1 MKEPSIQMQD
11 KVVLIKAVKL
21 KIWMFKMRNK
31 SSVVTLKIVR
41 IKYSKLSL
49 VSNYLNTKTC

>member
-1 MKEPSIQMQD
+1 MKERSIQMQD

-31 SSVVTLKIVR
+31 SSVVTLKIVL

-49 VSNYLNTKTC
+49 ICNYLNTKTC